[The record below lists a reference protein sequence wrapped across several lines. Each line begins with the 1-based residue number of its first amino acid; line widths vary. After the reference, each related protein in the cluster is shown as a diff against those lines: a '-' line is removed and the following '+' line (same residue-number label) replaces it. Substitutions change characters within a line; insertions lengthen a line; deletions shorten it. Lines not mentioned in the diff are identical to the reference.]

1 MKRFGFLL
9 VAVAMI
15 SPSASMACVPV
26 ADGVRAWVQCAYA
39 EAYRTD
45 DHRFMVSMAK
55 AKVHEKRLKET
66 SEPRWNAL
74 EQRVE
79 GKCGSFADAAAKS
92 EGSKSG
98 YVPDSV
104 FMAIWDTSDR
114 DKLVKS

>member
-1 MKRFGFLL
+1 MTRFGFLL
-9 VAVAMI
+9 AAIATV
-15 SPSASMACVPV
+15 SPSASIACIPV

-39 EAYRTD
+39 EAYSTK
-45 DHRFMVSMAK
+45 DHRFMLSTAK
-55 AKVHEKRLKET
+55 AKVNQKRLKQT
-66 SEPRWNAL
+66 SQARWDVL